1 MGKRSRKRGDAPG
14 TPAPAPRAGRRAA
27 RRARRSARGRRGIPF
42 PLVELCVLI
51 GLVLLVWG
59 LFRARRRRRRVLL
72 VCGMALA
79 SLGGLDT
86 ALREHFSGYAS
97 HALLLAALPAVLAAG
112 VLFFAGAPWLA
123 IVARRRRRAS
133 PPLRRRC
140 GARSGAAAR
149 LPARWRPS
157 RSACSCAGCTT

>member
-1 MGKRSRKRGDAPG
+1 MGRRSRKRGEALA
-14 TPAPAPRAGRRAA
+14 TPAPARPPVSRRPRAERPRAPWH
-27 RRARRSARGRRGIPF
+27 PF

-59 LFRARRRRRRVLL
+59 LIRHDDESGRVLL
-72 VCGMALA
+72 VCGMVLA

-112 VLFFAGAPWLA
+112 VLFFAGAPWIAVPLA
-123 IVARRRRRAS
+123 GAAVFAAAFAA
-133 PPLRRRC
+133 LRRRFRR
-140 GARSGAAAR
+140 RS
-149 LPARWRPS
+149 
-157 RSACSCAGCTT
+157 